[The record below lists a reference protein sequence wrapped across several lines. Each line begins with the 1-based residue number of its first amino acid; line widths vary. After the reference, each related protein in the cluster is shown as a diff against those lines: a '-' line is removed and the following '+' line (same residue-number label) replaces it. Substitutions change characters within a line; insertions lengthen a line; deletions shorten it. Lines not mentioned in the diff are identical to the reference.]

1 MAIFGFGRTSVLKRQ
16 LHEAGQKNALLKRA
30 YAAAQN
36 NRLTSDWISQATS
49 ADSEIRGGIR
59 VLRNRARQLVRD
71 SDFARSALRA
81 VRNNVVGTGI
91 KMQAQVR
98 MQRGGRLAEDIN
110 SRIEQEWAYWGCAK
124 RCNTAGKLSW
134 YDIQR
139 LSITSVLESGEVFIR
154 FVKQP
159 FGGSKVPLGLEV
171 IESDLLDDD
180 YSGLEKNGNEVRM
193 GIEIDKWGRPVA
205 YHFYDYHPGDYLFS
219 YAQKAAKKRVRI
231 PAEDILHLYLI
242 ERPGQTRGI
251 SAFASAIMRLRNLSG
266 YEEAEIVAA
275 RASSSMMGFVKTPDQ
290 ELFEDGTQDNESVL
304 DFSPGSIRR
313 LAPGEEMQFFTP
325 NRPDD
330 AFTPFVQQMLRAVAA
345 GIGCSYTQVS
355 SDFSQSNYSSSRLEL
370 IETRAHYKTLQQYM
384 IEALCEMVYEKWM
397 DMAVLSGVLDLP
409 GFDSNPERYYANKW
423 IAPAAQFVDPQKEA
437 AAYKDLIRSGIMTL
451 SQVIALHGGDFE
463 DQMRQRQHELAVA
476 DEFGIILDTDPS
488 QVSSN
493 GISQP
498 VPNPPTEHPL
508 EHEAEEEE
516 EEESEEEES

>member
-1 MAIFGFGRTSVLKRQ
+1 MAIFGIGRT
-16 LHEAGQKNALLKRA
+16 NALRKQLQEAKQRNQNLARA

-49 ADSEIRGGIR
+49 ADTEIRGSIR
-59 VLRNRARQLVRD
+59 MLRNRARQLVRD
-71 SDFARSALRA
+71 SDFAKAALRA

-91 KMQAQVR
+91 RMQAQVR
-98 MQRGGRLAEDIN
+98 MQRGGRLADDIN
-110 SRIEQEWAYWGCAK
+110 RRIEEEWDRWTSAK
-124 RCNTAGKLSW
+124 SCNTAGKLSW

-139 LSITSVLESGEVFIR
+139 LCITSMLESGEVFVR
-154 FVKQP
+154 LVKQP
-159 FGGSKVPLGLEV
+159 FGGSRIPLGLEI

-180 YSGLEKNGNEVRM
+180 YNDIAPNGNEIRM
-193 GIEIDKWGRPVA
+193 GVEIDKWGRPAA
-205 YHFYDYHPGDYLFS
+205 YHFFDYHPGDYQFS
-219 YAQKAAKKRVRI
+219 YAQKLARKRVRV
-231 PAEDILHLYLI
+231 PADDVIHLYLI
-242 ERPGQTRGI
+242 ERPGQTRGV

-275 RASSSMMGFVKTPDQ
+275 RASSSMMAFIRTPDQ
-290 ELFEDGTQDNESVL
+290 ELFEDGKFDQDSVL

-345 GIGCSYTQVS
+345 GVGCSYTQVS

-370 IETRAHYKTLQQYM
+370 LETRTHYKTLQQYL
-384 IEALCEMVYEKWM
+384 IESLCEEVYEKWLE
-397 DMAVLSGVLDLP
+397 MAVMAGVLDLP
-409 GFDSNPERYYANKW
+409 AFDSNPERYEEAKW

-437 AAYKDLIRSGIMTL
+437 AAYKELIRSGIMTL

-476 DEFGIILDTDPS
+476 DELGIVLDTDPS
-488 QVSSN
+488 QVSNN
-493 GISQP
+493 GVTQPTP
-498 VPNPPTEHPL
+498 VPPTQHPVQ
-508 EHEAEEEE
+508 HEEEPELE
-516 EEESEEEES
+516 EID